1 MEKLFSILTDDMEH
15 CFLCGVENPQIHH
28 IMNGANK
35 TKSEKYGL
43 LVPLCMTHHTG
54 MFGVHTNPQR
64 MLNMRKAGQRA
75 FEHYHEHELWM
86 KEFGKNYLWEEE
98 K

>member
-1 MEKLFSILTDDMEH
+1 VEIKSILTNDFDH
-15 CFLCGVENPQIHH
+15 CFICGSPNPQWHH

-54 MFGVHTNPQR
+54 MFGVHTDPER
-64 MLNMRKAGQRA
+64 MRNMRKAGQRR
-75 FEHYHEHELWM
+75 FEELYGHDKWM
-86 KEFGKNYLWEEE
+86 EVFGKNYL
-98 K
+98 